1 MRQCG
6 VQCLGGFPLTSC
18 SSGHLCIAGVCTTEH
33 AHIYMCEPCVCC
45 QPAARASLFLMLL
58 CRERAGSHTS
68 SFASSYSF
76 SPKQIIFLHL
86 IKDVSRRLSGIC
98 RLSPVL
104 LQFSLPPLCLF
115 FPFHL
120 TCSIFN
126 STASHPLYRS

>member
-1 MRQCG
+1 MFNVWAVFLLRL
-6 VQCLGGFPLTSC
+6 VQWAFHKGTFASLVCVPRCMLTFTCVS
-18 SSGHLCIAGVCTTEH
+18 HVC
-33 AHIYMCEPCVCC
+33 AVR
-45 QPAARASLFLMLL
+45 PAAPASLFLVLL

-76 SPKQIIFLHL
+76 SPKQIIFLRL

-115 FPFHL
+115 FPLHL